1 MIDVLGPESAGGEV
15 FRKKS
20 PLFSRALN
28 PE

>member
-1 MIDVLGPESAGGEV
+1 MIDVLGPESADGEV

-20 PLFSRALN
+20 PLFSRALS